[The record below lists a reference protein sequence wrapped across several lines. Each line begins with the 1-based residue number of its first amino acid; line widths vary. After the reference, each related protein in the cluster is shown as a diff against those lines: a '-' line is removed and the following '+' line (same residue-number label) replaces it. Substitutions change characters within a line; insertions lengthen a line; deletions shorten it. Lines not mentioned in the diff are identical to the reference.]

1 MSATTSPGR
10 RVTPTWV
17 GPGQHCEWRTGQ
29 GEVRPLRGAVVTELG
44 DWRVEIDGST
54 CVDRVQ
60 VAAASSEWSSRC
72 RDVDSGCEEGGV
84 HGVTMYGMA
93 SRDESVHAKRRVAS
107 SGARPQNTS
116 YQRLKTATALCQRS
130 WRHQPSTTTVGNIS
144 ARKMSTSDAASPRQ
158 SELSSPWV

>member
-1 MSATTSPGR
+1 MSASTSPGR

-72 RDVDSGCEEGGV
+72 RDVDGGCEEGGV
-84 HGVTMYGMA
+84 HGVAMYGMA
-93 SRDESVHAKRRVAS
+93 SRDESVT
-107 SGARPQNTS
+107 Q
-116 YQRLKTATALCQRS
+116 TAGGKFGSAATKHLVPAAQG
-130 WRHQPSTTTVGNIS
+130 RHGPLPTLL
-144 ARKMSTSDAASPRQ
+144 APRAA
-158 SELSSPWV
+158 